1 MPPIPTL
8 HTPRLILQG
17 VTAADIPAYERYFI
31 DYAVIRNLS
40 AAVPW
45 PYPPDGVSEF
55 LTSTVFPRQG
65 IDRWMWGIFERET
78 PHELIGAIDL
88 WREERPEQRGFWLGC
103 PFWGRGYMTEAAT
116 SVNEYAFT
124 SLGFKRLIFENARGN
139 ARSRRVK
146 EKTGA
151 RLIQVCPAQFV
162 DPALTE
168 QELWELT
175 REAWERWRN
184 GDHEK

>member
-1 MPPIPTL
+1 
-8 HTPRLILQG
+8 
-17 VTAADIPAYERYFI
+17 
-31 DYAVIRNLS
+31 
-40 AAVPW
+40 
-45 PYPPDGVSEF
+45 
-55 LTSTVFPRQG
+55 
-65 IDRWMWGIFERET
+65 MWGIFERNT

-88 WREERPEQRGFWLGC
+88 WREERPEQRGFWLGR

-116 SVNEYAFT
+116 AVNEYAFT
-124 SLGFKRLIFENARGN
+124 SLGFERLIFENARGN

-151 RLIQVCPAQFV
+151 RLIQVCTAQFV

>member
-1 MPPIPTL
+1 
-8 HTPRLILQG
+8 
-17 VTAADIPAYERYFI
+17 
-31 DYAVIRNLS
+31 
-40 AAVPW
+40 
-45 PYPPDGVSEF
+45 
-55 LTSTVFPRQG
+55 
-65 IDRWMWGIFERET
+65 MWGIFERNT

-88 WREERPEQRGFWLGC
+88 WREERPEQRGFWLGR

-116 SVNEYAFT
+116 AINEYAFT
-124 SLGFKRLIFENARGN
+124 SLGFERLIFANARGN

-151 RLIQVCPAQFV
+151 RLIQVCAAQFV

-184 GDHEK
+184 GEQE